1 MYEIVKK
8 YKDGRVHILLYT
20 PDVEVL
26 PVKLFEIYSTAEYTG
41 LDGITTNY
49 ILVKDSD
56 SEELEFV
63 VKKEEQISGGSG
75 SGNVPP
81 TTTIEFATDKEIE
94 DAIQS
99 IINSYEQRGK
109 LIWVMKKQ

>member
-20 PDVEVL
+20 PDVDEL
-26 PVKLFEIYSTAEYTG
+26 PVELFEIYSTAEYTG

-56 SEELEFV
+56 REELVFV
-63 VKKEEQISGGSG
+63 VKKEEISGGSS
-75 SGNVPP
+75 SGDIPP

-99 IINSYEQRGK
+99 IINSYEQKGN
-109 LIWVMKKQ
+109 

>member
-8 YKDGRVHILLYT
+8 FEDGRVHILLYT
-20 PDVEVL
+20 PDVKVL

-56 SEELEFV
+56 SEELVFV
-63 VKKEEQISGGSG
+63 VKKEEISGGSS
-75 SGNVPP
+75 SGDVPVSP
-81 TTTIEFATDKEIE
+81 EVTFATDEE
-94 DAIQS
+94 VEQAIQS
-99 IINSYEQRGK
+99 IINSYEQGGN
-109 LIWVMKKQ
+109 